1 MSNLGKA
8 LWADAYREGLEIALS
23 LYGESLS
30 DYAEEL
36 AVELLKQRETI
47 ATVEQITDLPYERV
61 REITAEHKLSVF

>member
-47 ATVEQITDLPYERV
+47 ATVEQITGLLYERV
-61 REITAEHKLSVF
+61 REIAAEHKLSVF